1 MLGAIAR
8 RLDAAARVAP
18 AVDDA
23 LLSAIVATASV
34 VLDAQ
39 AASIAIYDSGTDR
52 LVFVAGAGPAGI
64 DVVGLGI
71 DAATG
76 IAGYAFTT
84 GQQLAVA
91 DVSADPRFD
100 RTVAEATGYI
110 PASILATPLNDDE
123 GTVGVLE
130 VLDRRGGAFT
140 MHDLEIAGALAREA
154 TIVVRSG
161 RSARDAAT
169 LMRGALAALAAADTA
184 EGDRPTLDEAAI
196 ETLVSDATTALT
208 ADPDDPT
215 WRLADRIARLRDVD
229 PGSVALAVE
238 WLDALLRQRDRGR

>member
-1 MLGAIAR
+1 MTDHRPTDPTTLATLGAIAR

-18 AVDDA
+18 AADDA

-39 AASIAIYDSGTDR
+39 AASIAIHDSVADR
-52 LVFVAGAGPAGI
+52 LVFVAGAGPTGI

-100 RTVAEATGYI
+100 RTVAEATGYV
-110 PASILATPLNDDE
+110 PGSILATPLADDE
-123 GTVGVLE
+123 GTVGV
-130 VLDRRGGAFT
+130 T

-154 TIVVRSG
+154 TIVLRSG

-169 LMRGALAALAAADTA
+169 LMRGALAAL
-184 EGDRPTLDEAAI
+184 GSFGCGRAI
-196 ETLVSDATTALT
+196 LVF
-208 ADPDDPT
+208 
-215 WRLADRIARLRDVD
+215 LRVRF
-229 PGSVALAVE
+229 PFSASGGWS
-238 WLDALLRQRDRGR
+238 LRQARRGSGPVA